1 MQGLRLFICACGL
14 LSLVGCTNGQS
25 GEQNTPQA
33 TQTTTAT
40 ALDNFVDAAIA
51 STPNYMNN
59 DVTRSMLADTIKA
72 RINHYQDGKLPF
84 LSELPMEY
92 EMCLPYNQYS
102 KFAGQYVVKFSY
114 SNRPNDRIITFQV
127 FARMKPEQV
136 ANLVDNTKYS
146 LDGKFLFYPDNT
158 QEHWFELPSGRGVTD
173 NPKISVTTEFDNSRS
188 AFFNLGTLIMDDV
201 RFTPTE

>member
-1 MQGLRLFICACGL
+1 MQGLRLFIFACGL
-14 LSLVGCTNGQS
+14 LSLVGCTNGQP
-25 GEQNTPQA
+25 GKQNTPQA

-72 RINHYQDGKLPF
+72 RINQYQGDKLPF

-102 KFAGQYVVKFSY
+102 AFAGKYVVKFSY
-114 SNRPNDRIITFQV
+114 CNNAPERHITFQV
-127 FARMKPEQV
+127 FTRMDKEQV
-136 ANLVDNTKYS
+136 ANLVDHAKYS
-146 LDGKFLFYPDNT
+146 IDGTFLFFPDNT
-158 QEHWFELPSGRGVTD
+158 QSHWFELPSGRGFTD
-173 NPKISVTTEFDNSRS
+173 NPKIHATIEFDNTQTP
-188 AFFNLGTLIMDDV
+188 FINLGSFIMDDV
-201 RFTPTE
+201 SFTPAK